1 MLDFRK
7 TLSGKGNVIATDNW
21 SVAPALF
28 LADKQYVVPK
38 ITDSSYIETVLDLC
52 KKVSDT
58 VLREKGVK
66 LEMEIRVTK

>member
-58 VLREKGVK
+58 VLHEKGVK